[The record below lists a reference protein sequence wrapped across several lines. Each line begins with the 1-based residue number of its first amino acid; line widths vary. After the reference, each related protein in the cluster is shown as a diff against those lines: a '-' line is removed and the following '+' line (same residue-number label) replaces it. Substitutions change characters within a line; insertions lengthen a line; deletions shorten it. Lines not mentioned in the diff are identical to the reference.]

1 MNILPLTLALVEL
14 LRLSRVVHAMNSLS
28 CYQTA
33 ARARTSTVDP
43 LIQLQLSRSKGAEMM
58 LPPPKCS
65 LFARSTCSRAA
76 DRVDHAVPQKPLD
89 GRGKQHRCACAAREL
104 SAYCV

>member
-1 MNILPLTLALVEL
+1 MDKLPLSLSLVEL
-14 LRLSRVVHAMNSLS
+14 PRLPRVVHAKTSLS

-58 LPPPKCS
+58 LPPPKCADGGRPQSS
-65 LFARSTCSRAA
+65 L
-76 DRVDHAVPQKPLD
+76 
-89 GRGKQHRCACAAREL
+89 GRRQGEMQ
-104 SAYCV
+104 

>member
-14 LRLSRVVHAMNSLS
+14 PRLTRVEDVKSSLS

-76 DRVDHAVPQKPLD
+76 DGVDHAVPQNALD
-89 GRGKQHRCACAAREL
+89 DYGEQHLCTCGARAV
-104 SAYCV
+104 SI